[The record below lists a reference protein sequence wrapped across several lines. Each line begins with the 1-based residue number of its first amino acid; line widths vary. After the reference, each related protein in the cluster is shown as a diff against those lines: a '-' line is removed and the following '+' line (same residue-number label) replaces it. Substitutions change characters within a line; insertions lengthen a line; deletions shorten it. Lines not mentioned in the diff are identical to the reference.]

1 MNASQK
7 FDERLSSK
15 GTHVAT
21 LLAGVL
27 NRCDNGNKRP
37 LMKKF
42 LAFVFLLALALTGG
56 VATMNALISPPT
68 AHDSDC

>member
-1 MNASQK
+1 MSILLNL
-7 FDERLSSK
+7 D
-15 GTHVAT
+15 
-21 LLAGVL
+21 LAGVL
-27 NRCDNGNKRP
+27 YGCDNGNKRS

-42 LAFVFLLALALTGG
+42 LAFLFRLALALTGG